1 MAKAKGSPKTGGR
14 KAGTPNKRTQ
24 FMAQLAEAGIDPLEF
39 MFSVMRDTEADK
51 HLRCDMAK
59 TLARYYYAWK
69 QDDGISMNI
78 NGQGLNGKGNGAEHE
93 GITVRFVRPSHV
105 GDD

>member
-1 MAKAKGSPKTGGR
+1 MARGIKTGGR
-14 KAGTPNKRTQ
+14 VAGTPNKRTAE
-24 FMAQLAEAGIDPLEF
+24 FMAGLLESGLDPLEF
-39 MFSVMRDTEADK
+39 MLNVMRDETCKDI

-59 TLARYYYAWK
+59 AVAPYFYARR

-78 NGQGLNGKGNGAEHE
+78 NGERLNGKGNGAEHE
-93 GITVRFVRPSHV
+93 GITVRFVRPHA

>member
-1 MAKAKGSPKTGGR
+1 MAKGIKTGGR
-14 KAGTPNKRTQ
+14 IAGTPNKRTAEY
-24 FMAQLAEAGIDPLEF
+24 MAGLLESGLDPLEF
-39 MFSVMRDTEADK
+39 MLSVMRDEKADK
-51 HLRCDMAK
+51 HMRCDMAK
-59 TLARYYYAWK
+59 SVAPYFYARR

-93 GITVRFVRPSHV
+93 GITVRFVRPQHV